1 MIDEQQIEDTSDENS
16 DEQAEEASEQ
26 TTERL
31 TQAVRRERL
40 GQLRT
45 DIGEQAQ
52 LDGDVV
58 VVEVGEPVVLHVELD
73 RDGVYTLTWWATQ
86 LTDSAHHR
94 WREAAASILRD
105 DEAIHTSALGG
116 GYLIEFDRT
125 VDSHDEALTLAQDTV
140 LVERVRELVT
150 AFPEAVAALPPEPV
164 PDYLLPPEPELP
176 LLGEA
181 DVEDVETDPE
191 GFGEDEAEPETGA

>member
-1 MIDEQQIEDTSDENS
+1 MIDEQQIDDTNDANEEELADES
-16 DEQAEEASEQ
+16 TEQ
-26 TTERL
+26 TSERL
-31 TQAVRRERL
+31 TQAMRKERL

-45 DIGEQAQ
+45 RIGDQAQ

-58 VVEVGEPVVLHVELD
+58 VVEVGEPVVLHIELD

-86 LTDSAHHR
+86 LTESSHHR

-105 DEAIHTSALGG
+105 GEEIHTSALGG
-116 GYLIEFDRT
+116 GYLIEFDQT
-125 VDSHDEALTLAQDTV
+125 VDSHDDAVTLARDTV
-140 LVERVRELVT
+140 RVERVRELVT

-176 LLGEA
+176 PLGEA
-181 DVEDVETDPE
+181 EAEDVETDPE
-191 GFGEDEAEPETGA
+191 GFGDEESETAG